1 MRIPSEAEAWLEV
14 MASLRAGLQ
23 TEHRIT
29 AQILS
34 DRVAHGE
41 QAGDGIAR
49 GLVAQPVV
57 QRERAVELPCV
68 LDKEEVVVPPVI
80 LDGVPAGQ
88 RLVDVRC
95 LRDVLYKAIQGT
107 VPQQTADGRKEE
119 ALYIH
124 PAGVGAVLVGVW
136 ADGPRQT

>member
-57 QRERAVELPCV
+57 QRERAVDLPRV
-68 LDKEEVVVPPVI
+68 LDKEEVVVPLVI
-80 LDGVPAGQ
+80 LDGIPAGQ
-88 RLVDVRC
+88 GLVDVGG
-95 LRDVLYKAIQGT
+95 LGQVIYEVIQGT
-107 VPQQTADGRKEE
+107 VPQQTADSRKEE
-119 ALYIH
+119 ALYVY
-124 PAGVGAVLVGVW
+124 PAE
-136 ADGPRQT
+136 